1 MLSKPRHV
9 GVLIGSLRR
18 GSLSRKLA
26 KALIARAPA
35 TLDCHIIEIG
45 DLPLYNEDL
54 DSSPPPAWVS
64 FRAALEAC
72 DALLFVTQVA
82 PYATGP
88 AGVHGVLDQAAVGV
102 AQVAELHGLAPRR
115 VDDVRTLV
123 PELRLPQPRH
133 DDGTLA
139 PG

>member
-72 DALLFVTQVA
+72 DALLFVTPGVQPFDA
-82 PYATGP
+82 RLPEKCNRRRIATG
-88 AGVHGVLDQAAVGV
+88 
-102 AQVAELHGLAPRR
+102 R
-115 VDDVRTLV
+115 
-123 PELRLPQPRH
+123 
-133 DDGTLA
+133 
-139 PG
+139 